1 MIASAATAD
10 VPQARI
16 HPARVFSYVLVCFGI
31 LIATNGFIVGG
42 LTVFDSRMIAE
53 LGTGVAGIRLRDTVT
68 VVTLGLTV
76 PFAGWLLDRFPV
88 RPVLAAG
95 LIAMAIAFLAYGQVT
110 ALWQIY
116 VLHVLLGF
124 SQATAGVVACV
135 YLVSGWT
142 RTHRGMALG
151 FLIAGSSFGNAIV
164 PAFNTFLLGY
174 QPWRQA
180 VLGGAAIALLLL
192 PLVFL
197 VVREP
202 CRSVATAD
210 PERAGRVD
218 HRFVDTL
225 VSRDFLVLGSIAA
238 ITVFCVLAVAT
249 NLALFAERGSS
260 GGASGPMLLFALFG
274 SAVAAQLL
282 AGVATYRCDTS
293 LVHRL
298 AIAVMLAGAI
308 VFAAAP
314 PGFAIAAA
322 ALFGTGWGANST
334 MLQVRPTQL
343 FGGPMLG
350 RVLAALAVAETIG
363 GGSGPVLSGWIA
375 QRSGSFT
382 TAFVAV
388 AALLVLP
395 LILSFF
401 SGRKSS
407 SGAAALA
414 PASSA

>member
-76 PFAGWLLDRFPV
+76 PFVGWLLDRFPV

-151 FLIAGSSFGNAIV
+151 FLVAGSSFGNAIV
-164 PAFNTFLLGY
+164 PAFNTLLL
-174 QPWRQA
+174 QSLPWRQA
-180 VLGGAAIALLLL
+180 ILGGTAIALLLL
-192 PLVFL
+192 PLLFL

-202 CRSVATAD
+202 RRSHSTPD
-210 PERAGRVD
+210 LIGAGPRLD
-218 HRFVDTL
+218 DRMVDTL
-225 VSRDFLVLGSIAA
+225 LSREFLVLGFIAA
-238 ITVFCVLAVAT
+238 TTVFSVLAVAT
-249 NLALFAERGSS
+249 NLALYAERSS
-260 GGASGPMLLFALFG
+260 SAGASGPVLLFALFG
-274 SAVAAQLL
+274 AAVAAQLL
-282 AGVATYRCDTS
+282 AGVATYRFDTA
-293 LVHRL
+293 LVHRW
-298 AIAVMLAGAI
+298 AMTVMLAGAI
-308 VFAAAP
+308 VFAVAP
-314 PGFAIAAA
+314 AGFAVPAA

-375 QRSGSFT
+375 QRSGDFT
-382 TAFVAV
+382 AAFAAV
-388 AALLVLP
+388 SGLLMLP
-395 LILSFF
+395 LLLSFA
-401 SGRKSS
+401 SRRGKMPADVI
-407 SGAAALA
+407 G
-414 PASSA
+414 PASPA